1 MAASA
6 LRVSTLDTRPWS
18 RARRGRPWSRARRGF
33 TIIELTVVLIMVGII
48 AGMAMP
54 RLNYQ
59 RYRADAAARV
69 TRAVLQTSQR
79 AAIMRQTNMLIVF
92 DIAQRR
98 MHIIEDSNN
107 SYSYDAGERVRVRPL
122 EEGATFRIPTAPV
135 YGSTVPSTPV
145 AGPNMSTV
153 WGLPA
158 IAFLRDGASS
168 TDLNIYICSA
178 RCPPENQ
185 RALVLTQASGRTE
198 SWRHNGSTWRRTS
211 L

>member
-1 MAASA
+1 MAGSA
-6 LRVSTLDTRPWS
+6 LRVSTL
-18 RARRGRPWSRARRGF
+18 RARQSLSRARRGF

-48 AGMAMP
+48 TGMAIP

-79 AAIMRQTNMLIVF
+79 QAIMRQTNMLIVF
-92 DIAQRR
+92 WVAGRR
-98 MHIIEDSNN
+98 MFVIEDSNN
-107 SYSYDAGERVRVRPL
+107 NYAFDAGERIRVRPL
-122 EEGATFRIPTAPV
+122 EEGAQFVVPTAQ
-135 YGSTVPSTPV
+135 VPGTPV
-145 AGPNMSTV
+145 PPTPISGPSLSTV

-168 TDLNIYICSA
+168 SDVNIYICSA

-185 RALVLTQASGRTE
+185 RALILTRASGRTE
-198 SWRHNGSTWRRTS
+198 AWRNNGSTWRRTS

>member
-1 MAASA
+1 MGASA
-6 LRVSTLDTRPWS
+6 LRVSTFST
-18 RARRGRPWSRARRGF
+18 RPWSRARRGF
-33 TIIELTVVLIMVGII
+33 TIIELCVVLIMVSII
-48 AGMAMP
+48 LGMAMP

-92 DIAQRR
+92 SVAQRR
-98 MHIIEDSNN
+98 MIIIEDANN
-107 SYSYDAGERVRVRPL
+107 SYGHDPGERIRVRPL
-122 EEGATFRIPTAPV
+122 EEGATFIVPTAAVPGMPAPTSPV
-135 YGSTVPSTPV
+135 TGPSLT
-145 AGPNMSTV
+145 TV
-153 WGLPA
+153 WGMPA
-158 IAFLRDGASS
+158 VAFLRDGASS
-168 TDLNIYICSA
+168 TDVSIYVCSA
-178 RCPPENQ
+178 RCLPENQ

>member
-6 LRVSTLDTRPWS
+6 LRVGTLST
-18 RARRGRPWSRARRGF
+18 RPWSRARRGF
-33 TIIELTVVLIMVGII
+33 TIIELCVVLIMVGII

-98 MHIIEDSNN
+98 MHVIEDSNN
-107 SYSYDAGERVRVRPL
+107 NYSYDAGERIRVRPL
-122 EEGATFRIPTAPV
+122 EEGAIFVMPTAAVPGTAVPTSPV
-135 YGSTVPSTPV
+135 T
-145 AGPNMSTV
+145 GPNLTTV

-158 IAFLRDGASS
+158 LAFLRDGASS
-168 TDLNIYICSA
+168 TDVNIYVCSA
-178 RCPPENQ
+178 RCLPENQ

-198 SWRHNGSTWRRTS
+198 SWRHNGSTWRRNS

>member
-1 MAASA
+1 MAGSA
-6 LRVSTLDTRPWS
+6 LRVNTFGARPWS
-18 RARRGRPWSRARRGF
+18 RTRRGF
-33 TIIELTVVLIMVGII
+33 TIIELAVVLIMVGII
-48 AGMAMP
+48 SGMAMP

-92 DIAQRR
+92 WVAGRR
-98 MHIIEDSNN
+98 MFIIEDANN
-107 SYSYDAGERVRVRPL
+107 SYSHDPGERIRVRPL
-122 EEGATFRIPTAPV
+122 EEGATFVLPTAAVPGAPSPTSPV
-135 YGSTVPSTPV
+135 T
-145 AGPNMSTV
+145 GPNLSTV

-158 IAFLRDGASS
+158 VAFLRDGASS
-168 TDLNIYICSA
+168 SDVNVYVCSA

-185 RALVLTQASGRTE
+185 RALILTQASGRTE
-198 SWRHNGSTWRRTS
+198 SWRHNGSTWRRNS

>member
-1 MAASA
+1 MAGSA
-6 LRVSTLDTRPWS
+6 LRVNTFGT
-18 RARRGRPWSRARRGF
+18 RPWSRARRGF
-33 TIIELTVVLIMVGII
+33 TIIELCVVLIMVGII

-69 TRAVLQTSQR
+69 TRSVLQTSQR

-92 DIAQRR
+92 SVAGRR
-98 MHIIEDSNN
+98 MFVIEDANN
-107 SYSYDAGERVRVRPL
+107 SYTYDPGERVRVRPL
-122 EEGATFRIPTAPV
+122 EEGAQFVVPTAAVPGTPV
-135 YGSTVPSTPV
+135 PTSPV
-145 AGPNMSTV
+145 AGPSMTTV
-153 WGLPA
+153 WGMPA
-158 IAFLRDGASS
+158 VAFLRDGASS
-168 TDLNIYICSA
+168 TDVNIYVCSA
-178 RCPPENQ
+178 RCLPENQ

>member
-6 LRVSTLDTRPWS
+6 LRVSTLHARPTVS
-18 RARRGRPWSRARRGF
+18 RMRRGF
-33 TIIELTVVLIMVGII
+33 TIIELCVVLIMVGII
-48 AGMAMP
+48 TGMAVP

-79 AAIMRQTNMLIVF
+79 QAIMRQTNMLIVF
-92 DIAQRR
+92 WVAGRR
-98 MHIIEDSNN
+98 MFIIEDSNN
-107 SYSYDAGERVRVRPL
+107 SYTYDAGERIRVRPL
-122 EEGATFRIPTAPV
+122 EEGAQFVMPTAQVPGTVTPTSPV
-135 YGSTVPSTPV
+135 TGAT
-145 AGPNMSTV
+145 MSTV
-153 WGLPA
+153 FGLPA

-168 TDLNIYICSA
+168 SDVSIYICSA

-185 RALVLTQASGRTE
+185 RALILTQSSGRTE
-198 SWRHNGSTWRRTS
+198 AWRNNGSTWRRTS

>member
-6 LRVSTLDTRPWS
+6 LRVSTLST
-18 RARRGRPWSRARRGF
+18 RPWSRARRGF
-33 TIIELTVVLIMVGII
+33 TIIELCVVLIMVGII

-79 AAIMRQTNMLIVF
+79 AAIMRQTNMLIAFSVP
-92 DIAQRR
+92 QRR
-98 MHIIEDSNN
+98 MFVIEDSNN
-107 SYSYDAGERVRVRPL
+107 NYAYDVGERIRVRPL
-122 EEGATFRIPTAPV
+122 EEGATFVIPTAAVPGMPAATAPV
-135 YGSTVPSTPV
+135 T
-145 AGPNMSTV
+145 GPTMSTV
-153 WGLPA
+153 LGLPA
-158 IAFLRDGASS
+158 VAFLRDGASS
-168 TDLNIYICSA
+168 TDVRIYICSA

-185 RALVLTQASGRTE
+185 RALILTQASGRTE
-198 SWRHNGSTWRRTS
+198 SWRHNGSTWRRNS

>member
-6 LRVSTLDTRPWS
+6 LRVSTCGT
-18 RARRGRPWSRARRGF
+18 RPWSRARRGF
-33 TIIELTVVLIMVGII
+33 TIIELCVVLIMVGII

-69 TRAVLQTSQR
+69 TRSVLQTSQR

-92 DIAQRR
+92 SVAQRR
-98 MHIIEDSNN
+98 MFVIEDANN
-107 SYSYDAGERVRVRPL
+107 SYTYDPGERIRERPL
-122 EEGATFRIPTAPV
+122 EEGAQFVVPTAAVPGTAVPTSPV
-135 YGSTVPSTPV
+135 T
-145 AGPNMSTV
+145 GPAMTTV
-153 WGLPA
+153 WGMPA
-158 IAFLRDGASS
+158 VAFLRDGASS
-168 TDLNIYICSA
+168 TDVNIYVCSA
-178 RCPPENQ
+178 RCLPENQ